1 MARIDGKYE
10 VVEERSQSG
19 GQTIYSVRADALP
32 GAEVGELLRLSW
44 FEVAAPDERN
54 AFHRYRTALKAL
66 APAGLADVV
75 ARPGAYYAVWRE
87 VPGTP
92 LAAFQMQPVKNEAA
106 LSALRDLAARLAVQG
121 FALMDADIVMDG
133 DTPQIAFL
141 TPATRTP
148 QEAESLSAAALTPI
162 NQGKVRRQRPP
173 RSVWTWIPGLACL
186 VGAAYF
192 GAQAA
197 QIYLNPP
204 VADVPAVLGQPAQAA
219 ADRLATLGYRVQYAE
234 GDERGAALGAVIA
247 QEPGGGSTLH
257 LGRLITLTV
266 NNPPTLTV
274 PRLEE
279 QTLDQAKA
287 ALGENFL
294 KLGSVSSVDGAL
306 SGTPKGRVVA
316 QLPAPGAVIRRG
328 QSVRLLISTGVSV
341 QQTWLPDL
349 RGLPFDDARDLVRR
363 AGLTV
368 TTVKPESSD
377 SAQNTVLRQS
387 PAAFTKVDSGS
398 PVTLV
403 VAQTRYQAPVVSP
416 PPLPVP
422 PLPLPPALPTPD
434 QTPGSGGVDSGSPA
448 AQPEF
453 APTTPGDTS
462 PATPVPSTPTPST
475 PTGSPPATSTPVVP
489 ATPVPET
496 PTTPPPTSPTPA
508 TPESPT
514 STTPAAP
521 PPTAVRTVPM
531 TYTFP
536 GNLPDG
542 TTEIVVRDED
552 GERVILPATDSAQ
565 LRGAVARRDDVSVRG
580 NYTFTVRVNGQDYAT
595 FGP

>member
-32 GAEVGELLRLSW
+32 GAGVGELLRLSW

-66 APAGLADVV
+66 APAGLSDVV

-92 LAAFQMQPVKNEAA
+92 LAAFQVQPIKNEAA
-106 LSALRDLAARLAVQG
+106 LSALRELAARLAAQG

-197 QIYLNPP
+197 QIYLNPAL
-204 VADVPAVLGQPAQAA
+204 ADVPAVLGQPAQAA
-219 ADRLATLGYRVQYAE
+219 ADKLANIGYRVQYAE

-247 QEPGGGSTLH
+247 QEPGSGSSLH

-279 QTLDQAKA
+279 QTLDQVKA
-287 ALGENFL
+287 ALGENYL
-294 KLGSVSSVDGAL
+294 KLGSVSQVDGAL

-328 QSVRLLISTGVSV
+328 QSVRLLLSSGVSV

-363 AGLTV
+363 AGLV
-368 TTVKPESSD
+368 VNTVKKESSD
-377 SAQNTVLRQS
+377 AAENTVLRQS
-387 PAAFTKVDSGS
+387 PAAFAKVDSGS

-403 VAQTRYQAPVVSP
+403 VAQTRYQAPAVST

-422 PLPLPPALPTPD
+422 PLPLPPTPEPLPD
-434 QTPGSGGVDSGSPA
+434 QTPASGSVDSGSPA

-453 APTTPGDTS
+453 APTTPGQDAPT
-462 PATPVPSTPTPST
+462 VPDNQTAPDQTNPDQTTPSQT
-475 PTGSPPATSTPVVP
+475 NPDQ
-489 ATPVPET
+489 
-496 PTTPPPTSPTPA
+496 TPA
-508 TPESPT
+508 TPDQTPT
-514 STTPAAP
+514 PDATPAPETTPSATP
-521 PPTAVRTVPM
+521 SPVRSVPM

-536 GNLPDG
+536 SDLPAGNV
-542 TTEIVVRDED
+542 EIVVRDED
-552 GERVILPATDSAQ
+552 GERTVLPATDSAQ
-565 LRGAVARRDDVSVRG
+565 LKGAVAQRDDVSVRG
-580 NYTFTVRVNGQDYAT
+580 NYTFTVRVNGQDYVT

>member
-1 MARIDGKYE
+1 
-10 VVEERSQSG
+10 
-19 GQTIYSVRADALP
+19 
-32 GAEVGELLRLSW
+32 
-44 FEVAAPDERN
+44 
-54 AFHRYRTALKAL
+54 
-66 APAGLADVV
+66 
-75 ARPGAYYAVWRE
+75 
-87 VPGTP
+87 
-92 LAAFQMQPVKNEAA
+92 
-106 LSALRDLAARLAVQG
+106 
-121 FALMDADIVMDG
+121 MDADIVMDG

-186 VGAAYF
+186 IGAAYF

-197 QIYLNPP
+197 QIYLNPAL
-204 VADVPAVLGQPAQAA
+204 ADVPAVLGQPARAA
-219 ADRLATLGYRVQYAE
+219 AEKLAAIGYRVQYTE

-247 QEPGGGSTLH
+247 QEPSGGSSLH
-257 LGRLITLTV
+257 LGRLVTLTV

-279 QTLDQAKA
+279 QTLDQARS
-287 ALGENFL
+287 ALGENYL
-294 KLGSVSSVDGAL
+294 KLGSVSQIDGAL

-328 QSVRLLISTGVSV
+328 QSVRLLISSGVSV
-341 QQTWLPDL
+341 PQTWLPDL

-363 AGLTV
+363 AGLV
-368 TTVKPESSD
+368 VNAVKKESSD
-377 SAQNTVLRQS
+377 SAENTVLRQS
-387 PAAFTKVDSGS
+387 PAAFAKVDSGS

-403 VAQTRYQAPVVSP
+403 LAQTRYQAPVVSP

-422 PLPLPPALPTPD
+422 PLPLPPALPVPD
-434 QTPGSGGVDSGSPA
+434 QTPTSGISDSGFPA

-453 APTTPGDTS
+453 APTAPGTDAPVTPENQTSPSPVPATPTPSEPAPVS
-462 PATPVPSTPTPST
+462 PATP
-475 PTGSPPATSTPVVP
+475 A
-489 ATPVPET
+489 PEA
-496 PTTPPPTSPTPA
+496 PQAPA
-508 TPESPT
+508 TPET
-514 STTPAAP
+514 
-521 PPTAVRTVPM
+521 PPTAARTVPM

-536 GNLPDG
+536 GNLPAG
-542 TTEIVVRDED
+542 TAEIVVRDED

-565 LRGAVARRDDVSVRG
+565 LRGAVAQRDDVRVRG
-580 NYTFTVRVNGQDYAT
+580 NYTFTVRVNGQDYST